1 VFFYFIVAI
10 VVFKVVFGERKSRG
24 HHDDFW
30 TRMDGFVPR
39 QVEATLGGTHKFFTA
54 NSNICSS
61 SSSRAMMK
69 RDDDDDDGRRT
80 ILPNSL
86 SLSLSGP
93 FLRLFLLLISI
104 TTSTIE

>member
-1 VFFYFIVAI
+1 MMI
-10 VVFKVVFGERKSRG
+10 FGLS
-24 HHDDFW
+24 
-30 TRMDGFVPR
+30 DGFSCLVR
-39 QVEATLGGTHKFFTA
+39 STATLGGTHKFFTA

-86 SLSLSGP
+86 SFWALSSTLS
-93 FLRLFLLLISI
+93 S
-104 TTSTIE
+104 SY

>member
-1 VFFYFIVAI
+1 MMI
-10 VVFKVVFGERKSRG
+10 FGRG
-24 HHDDFW
+24 W
-30 TRMDGFVPR
+30 MIFVPR
-39 QVEATLGGTHKFFTA
+39 QVEATLGGTHTFFTA

-86 SLSLSGP
+86 SHSLFLGP
-93 FLRLFLLLISI
+93 FFDAFFFLLVLLRLQ
-104 TTSTIE
+104 

>member
-30 TRMDGFVPR
+30 TRMDFR
-39 QVEATLGGTHKFFTA
+39 A
-54 NSNICSS
+54 SS
-61 SSSRAMMK
+61 RRSDAWSFLPQIQIYALSSSRVMMK

-86 SLSLSGP
+86 SLSFWALS
-93 FLRLFLLLISI
+93 
-104 TTSTIE
+104 STLSSSY

>member
-1 VFFYFIVAI
+1 MI
-10 VVFKVVFGERKSRG
+10 FGRG
-24 HHDDFW
+24 W
-30 TRMDGFVPR
+30 MIFVPR

-69 RDDDDDDGRRT
+69 RDDDDDDKRRT

-93 FLRLFLLLISI
+93 FLRRFLLLISI